1 MNMQILTLSTDLRGL
16 RSKQSVFVQ
25 YRTQRDRVR
34 LLVCYH
40 CLGAA
45 YTVAVYLH
53 TPLCHFLCLS
63 TRASVLRLLSCHSAA
78 LKPFLLAGTNYK
90 SINSLSQSLHE
101 VSTDSALCNPDWQ
114 LIFKGC
120 TSLIVV
126 SPGLRYLVNPVA
138 LLWQFEKKKDVFI
151 SLFLY
156 LY

>member
-1 MNMQILTLSTDLRGL
+1 M
-16 RSKQSVFVQ
+16 
-25 YRTQRDRVR
+25 R

-138 LLWQFEKKKDVFI
+138 LLWQFEKKKMCSFPSFSICTNVPLLCLPLLADGVLI
-151 SLFLY
+151 PKSSLSHQM
-156 LY
+156 